1 VPCANRLAA
10 NSRRAGDVNWPASC
24 DACVA
29 HSAALEKMPL
39 SLKTQEILKDRYRV
53 RERIGQGGAGSI
65 YLADD
70 LRLEGRLCALK
81 EVEYDRALSENLRD
95 EARQQF
101 LREATILAR
110 FDHPN
115 LPKVSDY
122 FSKGARDYLVMD
134 YVPGDDLRAMM
145 LEAKRNGVFLPER
158 QVLGWAHQLADA
170 LVYLHGQEP
179 PVVHRDI
186 KPSNLKITPGGVLK
200 LVDFG
205 LVKIMSP
212 DQEMTI
218 TVIQG
223 LGTALYTPLEQ
234 YGSDET
240 HTDARSDVYSYGATL
255 YHVLTNEPPV
265 DARKRFIKP
274 SSLVPPRQINPE
286 VSSRTERAILWAM
299 ALHPDDRPQ
308 TMNELTSFLF
318 EGANIPTT
326 PRPSQLGMDRPGP
339 DYFGSRADSFVAWAA
354 ASLLL
359 LSLIATL
366 IR

>member
-1 VPCANRLAA
+1 MAP
-10 NSRRAGDVNWPASC
+10 
-24 DACVA
+24 
-29 HSAALEKMPL
+29 
-39 SLKTQEILKDRYRV
+39 SLKSQEVLRDRYRV
-53 RERIGQGGAGSI
+53 RERIGKGGAGSI

-81 EVEYDRALSENLRD
+81 EVEYDRLLPQNIRD
-95 EARQQF
+95 EARTQF

-122 FSKGARDYLVMD
+122 FSKGPRDYLVMD
-134 YVPGDDLRAMM
+134 YVPGDDLRTVM
-145 LEAKRNGVFLPER
+145 LDAKRKGAFLPEAS
-158 QVLGWAHQLADA
+158 VLGWAHQLADA
-170 LVYLHGQEP
+170 LAYLHSQDP

-205 LVKIMSP
+205 LVKIMAP

-223 LGTALYTPLEQ
+223 IGTALYTPLEQ
-234 YGSDET
+234 YGSDEI
-240 HTDARSDVYSYGATL
+240 HTDTRSDIYSYGATL
-255 YHVLTNEPPV
+255 YHLLTNEPPV
-265 DARKRFIKP
+265 DARKRFIQP
-274 SSLVPPRQINPE
+274 SSLIPPRQINPD
-286 VSSRTERAILWAM
+286 VSARTERAILWAM

-308 TMNELTSFLF
+308 TMDLLTDFLF
-318 EGANIPTT
+318 EGGNIPTR
-326 PRPSQLGMDRPGP
+326 PRSAQTGLGPAQP
-339 DYFGSRADSFVAWAA
+339 QFLASRSDAIVVWAA

-366 IR
+366 VR

>member
-1 VPCANRLAA
+1 M
-10 NSRRAGDVNWPASC
+10 
-24 DACVA
+24 
-29 HSAALEKMPL
+29 EKMPV
-39 SLKTQEILKDRYRV
+39 SLKSQEILKERYRV
-53 RERIGQGGAGSI
+53 RERIGQGGAGAI

-81 EVEYDRALSENLRD
+81 EVEYDRALAENIRD

-122 FSKGARDYLVMD
+122 FSKGPRDYLVMD
-134 YVPGDDLRAMM
+134 YVPGDDLRTILM
-145 LEAKRNGVFLPER
+145 EARRKGVFLAES
-158 QVLGWAHQLADA
+158 QVLGWGRQLADA
-170 LVYLHGQEP
+170 LSYLHSQEP

-186 KPSNLKITPGGVLK
+186 KPSNLKITPAGVLK

-205 LVKIMSP
+205 LVKIMAP

-240 HTDARSDVYSYGATL
+240 HTDTRSDIYSYGATL
-255 YHVLTNEPPV
+255 YHLLTNESPV
-265 DARKRFIKP
+265 DARKRFIQP
-274 SSLVPPRQINPE
+274 ASLVPPRQINPN
-286 VSSRTERAILWAM
+286 VAARTEKAILWAM

-308 TMNELTSFLF
+308 SMNVLTSFLF
-318 EGANIPTT
+318 EGGNIPTR
-326 PRPSQLGMDRPGP
+326 PRASQAGMEAPEP
-339 DYFGSRADSFVAWAA
+339 DFLASQANSVVAWAA